1 MYYICTIENTFLY
14 QSVNVVN
21 TKDERT
27 VGTLFL
33 RLLPF
38 YVRRSPGSSLRHP
51 PLQTGAIPTEL
62 DAGGLYTLF
71 LKMKLSL
78 IVI

>member
-38 YVRRSPGSSLRHP
+38 LREEIPGFQPPTSPSANRR
-51 PLQTGAIPTEL
+51 
-62 DAGGLYTLF
+62 YTNLA
-71 LKMKLSL
+71 
-78 IVI
+78 